1 MASRCFG
8 TCLALSLVLI
18 FPAATPAQETART
31 RKPHGLGATIR
42 YLVPPEIM
50 EDLKLTSE
58 QARQVRQLE
67 REFTQQRR
75 ETMLHAVLKIVFIVD
90 NSGTEDEG
98 AEPAPVLAVAHEVT
112 GTLLQLQRARVGF
125 EKKVFALLDK
135 EQKETYRKL
144 K

>member
-8 TCLALSLVLI
+8 TRLALSLVLI
-18 FPAATPAQETART
+18 FPAATPAQETACT
-31 RKPHGLGATIR
+31 SKPHGLGTTIW
-42 YLVPPEIM
+42 YLVPPEIIP
-50 EDLKLTSE
+50 DLKLTSE

-67 REFTQQRR
+67 KEFTQQRR
-75 ETMLHAVLKIVFIVD
+75 ETMLRAVLKIVFIVE

-112 GTLLQLQRARVGF
+112 GALLQLERARVGF
-125 EKKVFALLDK
+125 EKKVLALLDM